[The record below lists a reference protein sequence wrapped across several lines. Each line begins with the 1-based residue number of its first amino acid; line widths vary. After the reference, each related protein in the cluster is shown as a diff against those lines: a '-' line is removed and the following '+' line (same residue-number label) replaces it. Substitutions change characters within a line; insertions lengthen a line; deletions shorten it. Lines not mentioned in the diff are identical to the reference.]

1 MTSSAPSPHSSV
13 RQLVSAVHAG
23 ADLPWLD
30 TAGLPGLQ
38 VATPELAAQQQEA
51 LRARRAVT
59 PPADAAA
66 DLPLA
71 GLPMLV
77 KDLFPIE
84 GVPCSY
90 GSVHLE
96 HLPAAT
102 SPVVQSLIDR
112 GAIVFGT
119 TATSEMGMTAYTEPV
134 GMPAPDNP
142 IRPGH
147 TPGGSSGG
155 AAVAV
160 ASGAVAAALASDGG
174 GSIRVPAAAC
184 GVVGFKPAH
193 DTSGGRFATDGFI
206 TRTVDDA
213 AAMHGFRLPECSA
226 FDMRGVPVGLM
237 TEGLHADVAV
247 QSQWR
252 TAAVRCADV
261 LSNAGAEI
269 VEVTAPYGP
278 DVFDV
283 FRDLMARRAATLPDA
298 QYSAVT
304 TWLRESAQAVP
315 PERAAEALAVLGA
328 LPQRVQR
335 AWPMAMVIT
344 PTLAFDPPP
353 IGHFSS
359 MAPPDDFNAQTQW
372 TPWNTLWNL
381 TGFASVAV
389 PVRAEH
395 VGAAGAPPVSVQLG
409 AISASQPQ
417 LLAAAQFVEAH
428 LS

>member
-1 MTSSAPSPHSSV
+1 MTFPAPSPHSSV
-13 RQLVSAVHAG
+13 RTLTQAVRDG

-30 TAGLPGLQ
+30 AVNIPGVRL
-38 VATPELAAQQQEA
+38 ATPELAEKQQEQ
-51 LRARRAVT
+51 LRQRLQT
-59 PPADAAA
+59 ESTN
-66 DLPLA
+66 LSLA

-77 KDLFPIE
+77 KDLFPIA
-84 GVPCSY
+84 GIPCSY

-102 SPVVQSLIDR
+102 SPVVQRLIDR

-119 TATSEMGMTAYTEPV
+119 THTSEMGMTAYTEPV

-206 TRTVDDA
+206 TRTVADA
-213 AAMHGFRLPECSA
+213 AAMHNFRLPDPARFALSGT
-226 FDMRGVPVGLM
+226 RIGLL
-237 TEGLHADVAV
+237 TTGLHADGPV
-247 QSQWR
+247 QSHWR
-252 TAAVRCADV
+252 AAAVACADA
-261 LSNAGAEI
+261 LSDAGAEI
-269 VEVTAPYGP
+269 VELSAAYGP

-283 FRDLMARRAATLPDA
+283 FRDLMARRAATLPA
-298 QYSAVT
+298 AEYSAVT

-315 PERAAEALAVLGA
+315 PARTGEALEVLGQ
-328 LPQRVQR
+328 LPQRVQQG
-335 AWPMAMVIT
+335 WPVSMVIT

-359 MAPPDDFNAQTQW
+359 MAPADDFDAQTEW

-381 TGFASVAV
+381 TGWASVAV
-389 PVRAEH
+389 PVRADV
-395 VGAAGAPPVSVQLG
+395 VGASSRGHTPAPPVSVQLG
-409 AISASQPQ
+409 AVSASPLQ
-417 LLAAAQFVEAH
+417 LLAVAQFVEQQ